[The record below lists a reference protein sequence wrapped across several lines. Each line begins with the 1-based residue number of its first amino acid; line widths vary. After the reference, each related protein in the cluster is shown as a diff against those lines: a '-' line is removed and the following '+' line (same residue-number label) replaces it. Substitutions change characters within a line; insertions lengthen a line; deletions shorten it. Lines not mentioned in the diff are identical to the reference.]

1 LSDSG
6 LFPLFEK
13 YRTTYQAGRATQ
25 TEFVELKTA
34 YEDFILTYTAINQR
48 VEIRRIFTKILNP
61 FSVENKIAGTVK
73 GRMSNKVL
81 NYSELMYNRENWRD
95 VYSDKSKGVTRQ
107 EFESSIDTDHAEVY
121 NKYLIQKIMN
131 QIKRKYLVSEIQDDW
146 SFGDATQVHH
156 IFMKSDF
163 PQIAHYLEN
172 LIKLTPTQHYTKAH
186 PNNNTHI
193 IDKSYQYVCLV
204 AKSNSIEISLGKKED
219 FYSTQNFIYVINTG
233 LALDLSHSSS
243 LNQIREF
250 LAQAYNQE

>member
-95 VYSDKSKGVTRQ
+95 VYSD
-107 EFESSIDTDHAEVY
+107 
-121 NKYLIQKIMN
+121 KYLIQKIMN